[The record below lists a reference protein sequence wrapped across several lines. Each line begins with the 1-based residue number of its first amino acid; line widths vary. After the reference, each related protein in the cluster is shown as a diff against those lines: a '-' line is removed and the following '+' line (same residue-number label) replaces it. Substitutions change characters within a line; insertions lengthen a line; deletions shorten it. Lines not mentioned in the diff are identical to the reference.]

1 MNRFERLLSSSD
13 VVILDGAMGTMLM
26 ARGLQAGEAPERM
39 NMEHPEIVAEIH
51 REYIQAG
58 SNIVLTNTFGA
69 NRFRLKRHGLDN
81 QVREINLTAARLA
94 RQVADEF
101 GEDVVVA
108 GDIGPTGE
116 MMKPLGTLTF
126 EDAKQAF
133 AEQAA
138 ALSSGGVDVIWIET
152 MSDVNEVK
160 AAIEG
165 VKSVTRLPI
174 VASMSFESRGRTMMG
189 NTPEQLVEL
198 GRQYQLSAVGA
209 NCGKGPQELENAIA
223 KMRAFDPEITLIAK
237 ANAGIP
243 KLIEG
248 NLVYDGTPE
257 VMADHA
263 EKVSQFG
270 VHFIGA
276 CCGSTPAH
284 IKAMAEVVKKEG

>member
-284 IKAMAEVVKKEG
+284 IKAMAEVLKKEG

>member
-1 MNRFERLLSSSD
+1 MNRFEQLLSSSR
-13 VVILDGAMGTMLM
+13 VIILDGAMGTMLM
-26 ARGLQAGEAPERM
+26 ARGLQAGEAPEKM
-39 NMEHPEIVAEIH
+39 NMQHPEVVAEIH

-58 SNIVLTNTFGA
+58 SNIILTNTFGG

-81 QVREINLTAARLA
+81 QVREINLNAARLA

-101 GEDVVVA
+101 GDMVVVA

-116 MMKPLGTLTF
+116 MMKPLGVLTF
-126 EDAKQAF
+126 EGAKQAF

-152 MSDVNEVK
+152 MSDINEVK
-160 AAIEG
+160 AAVEG
-165 VKSVTRLPI
+165 AKSVTTLPI
-174 VASMSFESRGRTMMG
+174 VATMSFESRGRTMMG

-198 GRQYQLSAVGA
+198 GKQYQLSAVGA
-209 NCGKGPQELENAIA
+209 NCGKGPQELEAAIA
-223 KMRAFDPEITLIAK
+223 KMRAVDPDVTLIAK

-257 VMADHA
+257 VMAEHA
-263 EKVSQFG
+263 ERVSQFG

-276 CCGSTPAH
+276 CCGSSPKH
-284 IKAMAEVVKKEG
+284 IQAMVQVLRKIA